1 MDLFLSLLLKLG
13 QVQDAKFL
21 HPEFH
26 HFDFILLIQM
36 DDAIQ
41 REAFLQQLKQIS
53 SIELTASIPLEGLK
67 SKSNFIF

>member
-1 MDLFLSLLLKLG
+1 
-13 QVQDAKFL
+13 
-21 HPEFH
+21 
-26 HFDFILLIQM
+26 M

-53 SIELTASIPLEGLK
+53 SIELTANIPLEGLK